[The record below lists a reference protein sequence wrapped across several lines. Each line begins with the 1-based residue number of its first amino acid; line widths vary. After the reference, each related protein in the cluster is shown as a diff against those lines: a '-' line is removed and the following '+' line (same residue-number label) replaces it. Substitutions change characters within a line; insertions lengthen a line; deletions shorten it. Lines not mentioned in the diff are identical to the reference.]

1 MKRRRSPLMRLWRSV
16 ALATLSAHCVVASA
30 APGDV
35 QPVPTKRQ
43 LQGLTV
49 EEATALLAKL
59 KDAQRRLEAEEF
71 QSFELLAGSIASYDM
86 TKSSPRDV
94 FLRVPF
100 ETIWEIK
107 RVPNEYM
114 RTYSLAYSPNG
125 VGELYW
131 EIEVALGF
139 TGNIE
144 RVLMRYKPPA
154 PY

>member
-1 MKRRRSPLMRLWRSV
+1 MRLWRFAILAILSV
-16 ALATLSAHCVVASA
+16 HYAVASA

-49 EEATALLAKL
+49 EEAAALLAKL
-59 KDAQRRLEAEEF
+59 EDAQRRLKAGEF

-100 ETIWEIK
+100 QKVWDIK
-107 RVPNEYM
+107 RVPNEY
-114 RTYSLAYSPNG
+114 RHTYSLAYSPNG
-125 VGELYW
+125 LGQLYW

-139 TGNIE
+139 NGDIE
-144 RVLMRYKPPA
+144 RVLMTYKPPA
-154 PY
+154 PF